1 MYFKKIKLLITIIT
15 LINSYSFCQ
24 QKPDFVL
31 DPTIK
36 SLLLP
41 GWGQNSLN
49 YKKRA
54 KIFYYTEA
62 SILLFIVGTMT
73 YSNIL
78 ERNYIAF
85 ASAHASLTPFGKNHD
100 YWVDIG
106 NFKSINDFN
115 DEYLRNRRIDELYPE
130 GENWHWK
137 WDSIDNQKFFERK
150 RIKSD
155 QYQLISTFGL
165 GFLALNHAIS
175 MIDAIYLKK
184 LKMNDKV
191 SIRFN
196 NSYQN
201 NIFNYQ
207 ISINF

>member
-1 MYFKKIKLLITIIT
+1 MAM
-15 LINSYSFCQ
+15 NSYSICQ
-24 QKPDFVL
+24 QKPVDGL

-36 SLLLP
+36 SLLMP
-41 GWGQNSLN
+41 GWGQSSLN

-62 SILLFIVGTMT
+62 SILLFIVGTLT

-85 ASAHASLTPFGKNHD
+85 ASAHASLSPFGKNHD

-106 NFKSINDFN
+106 NFKSIYDFN

-130 GENWHWK
+130 SENWYWK
-137 WDSIDNQKFFERK
+137 WDSTENQNFFEKK

-165 GFLALNHAIS
+165 GFLVLNHAIS

-184 LKMNDKV
+184 LKMNDKL
-191 SIRFN
+191 SIGFN
-196 NSYQN
+196 NSYEN